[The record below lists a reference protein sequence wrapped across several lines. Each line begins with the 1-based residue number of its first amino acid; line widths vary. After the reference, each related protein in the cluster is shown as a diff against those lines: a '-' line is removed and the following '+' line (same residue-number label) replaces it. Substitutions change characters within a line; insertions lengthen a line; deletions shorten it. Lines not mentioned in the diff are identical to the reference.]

1 VGTTALSVI
10 VAPKWR
16 TALARIRAAQPDRGG
31 RAVLLG
37 TVGVLFWLMIFGGLY
52 RVLRY
57 FRGVA
62 EIGPLLAGKL
72 LGLVLLSFLAI
83 LLLSN
88 VITALSSFF
97 LAKDLDLLASSPVD
111 WLDLYLAKLGETM
124 VHSSWMVALMAVPI
138 FTAYGVVYDGG
149 WLFTPYVIFV
159 FLPLMVIPAVI
170 GSAITLTL
178 VNVFPARRTRDIL
191 SIITIIAAGVLVL
204 LFRII
209 RPEQLARP
217 EGFLSLLDYIT
228 LLRIPTSPLL
238 PSEWA
243 TSSFMGFLV
252 GPFDAFPIFML
263 WSTAA
268 SLVVLGALLH
278 RALYATG
285 FTKAQEGAERFVKG
299 WVWRAILDPLF
310 KPLAVAKRE
319 FIIKDLKLFFRDT
332 TQWSQLILLGVLIVI
347 YLFNIRALPLFRG
360 EEVPFRLVSVIS
372 FLNLGLAGFV
382 LASIAARFIFP
393 SISLE
398 GRQMWLLRSS
408 PLDLRALLWSKYWI
422 GTVPLL
428 FVALVITV
436 LTNVILHATPFMMT
450 LSVTTNVRHQC
461 AGVGIR
467 RPLSAIRNRE
477 RSTDPDVIR
486 RTRLHDDHNRPR
498 CRRDPARSHAGVQLH
513 ERSLPR
519 RDCSDFIIDDPRLH
533 WRAAAVHN
541 RHRRAVEDRLTKDG
555 GIRVLIPEIL
565 GHKKRAA
572 Q

>member
-1 VGTTALSVI
+1 MGTTALSVI

-16 TALARIRAAQPDRGG
+16 TALARTRAAQRGRGG

-37 TVGVLFWLMIFGGLY
+37 TVGILFWVMIFGGLY

-57 FRGVA
+57 FHGVA

-72 LGLVLLSFLAI
+72 LGVVLLSFLAI

-88 VITALSSFF
+88 IITALSSFF

-138 FTAYGVVYDGG
+138 FAAYGVVYDGG
-149 WLFTPYVIFV
+149 WLFAPYVIFV
-159 FLPLMVIPAVI
+159 FFPLMVIPAVI
-170 GSAITLTL
+170 GSAVTLTL
-178 VNVFPARRTRDIL
+178 VNVFPAKRTRDVL
-191 SIITIIAAGVLVL
+191 SIITIVAAGVLVL

-217 EGFLSLLDYIT
+217 EGFNSLLDYIT
-228 LLRIPTSPLL
+228 LLRTPTSPLL

-243 TSSFMGFLV
+243 TTSFMGFLV
-252 GPFDAFPIFML
+252 GPFDILPIFML

-299 WVWRAILDPLF
+299 RVWRAMLDPLF

-332 TQWSQLILLGVLIVI
+332 TQWSQLILLGVLVVI

-360 EEVPFRLVSVIS
+360 EQVAFRLVSVIS

-428 FVALVITV
+428 VIALVITV
-436 LTNVILHATPFMMT
+436 FTNIILHATPFMMT
-450 LSVTTNVRHQC
+450 LSVTTMILLTFAISALALGFGTLYPQFETENAAQIPTSFGGLVFMMTAIVLVAAVIMLLAMPVVGYMNAAFGGESVQITTSMMLAF
-461 AGVGIR
+461 AGVLLLCITATVV
-467 RPLSAIRNRE
+467 PLKI
-477 RSTDPDVIR
+477 
-486 RTRLHDDHNRPR
+486 
-498 CRRDPARSHAGVQLH
+498 
-513 ERSLPR
+513 SLR
-519 RDCSDFIIDDPRLH
+519 KMEEF
-533 WRAAAVHN
+533 
-541 RHRRAVEDRLTKDG
+541 EF
-555 GIRVLIPEIL
+555 
-565 GHKKRAA
+565 
-572 Q
+572 

>member
-1 VGTTALSVI
+1 MGTTALSLI

-16 TALARIRAAQPDRGG
+16 TALARTRAAQRGRGG

-37 TVGVLFWLMIFGGLY
+37 TVGILFWVMIFGGLY

-57 FRGVA
+57 FHGVA

-88 VITALSSFF
+88 IITALSSFF

-138 FTAYGVVYDGG
+138 FAAYGVVYDGG
-149 WLFTPYVIFV
+149 WLFAPYVIFV
-159 FLPLMVIPAVI
+159 FFPLMVIPAVI
-170 GSAITLTL
+170 GSAVTLTL
-178 VNVFPARRTRDIL
+178 VNVFPAKRTRDIL
-191 SIITIIAAGVLVL
+191 SIITIVAAGVLVL

-209 RPEQLARP
+209 RPEQLAQP
-217 EGFLSLLDYIT
+217 EGFRSLLDYIT
-228 LLRIPTSPLL
+228 LLRTPTSPLL

-243 TSSFMGFLV
+243 TTSFMGFLV
-252 GPFDAFPIFML
+252 GPFDILPIFML

-299 WVWRAILDPLF
+299 WVWRAMLDPLF

-332 TQWSQLILLGVLIVI
+332 TQWSQLILLGVLMVI

-360 EEVPFRLVSVIS
+360 EQVAFRLVSVIS

-428 FVALVITV
+428 IIALVITV
-436 LTNVILHATPFMMT
+436 FTNIILHATPFMMT
-450 LSVTTNVRHQC
+450 LSVTTMILLTF
-461 AGVGIR
+461 AI
-467 RPLSAIRNRE
+467 SALALGFGTLYPQFETENAAQIPT
-477 RSTDPDVIR
+477 SFGGLVFMMTAIV
-486 RTRLHDDHNRPR
+486 L
-498 CRRDPARSHAGVQLH
+498 V
-513 ERSLPR
+513 
-519 RDCSDFIIDDPRLH
+519 
-533 WRAAAVHN
+533 AAVIMLEAMPVYGYMN
-541 RHRRAVEDRLTKDG
+541 AAFRGESVQITTSMMLAFTG
-555 GIRVLIPEIL
+555 VLLLCITATVVPLKISLRKMEEFEF
-565 GHKKRAA
+565 
-572 Q
+572 

>member
-1 VGTTALSVI
+1 MGTTALSVI

-16 TALARIRAAQPDRGG
+16 TALARTRAAQRGRGG

-37 TVGVLFWLMIFGGLY
+37 TVGILFWVMIFGGLY

-57 FRGVA
+57 FHGVA

-88 VITALSSFF
+88 IITALSSFF

-138 FTAYGVVYDGG
+138 FAAYGVVYDGG
-149 WLFTPYVIFV
+149 WLFAPYVIFV
-159 FLPLMVIPAVI
+159 FFPLMVIPAVI
-170 GSAITLTL
+170 GSAVTLTL
-178 VNVFPARRTRDIL
+178 VNVFPAKRTRDVL
-191 SIITIIAAGVLVL
+191 SIITIVAAGVLVL

-217 EGFLSLLDYIT
+217 EGFSSLLDYIT
-228 LLRIPTSPLL
+228 LLRTPTSPLL

-243 TSSFMGFLV
+243 TTSFMGFLV
-252 GPFDAFPIFML
+252 GPFDILPIFML

-299 WVWRAILDPLF
+299 WVWRAMLDPLF

-332 TQWSQLILLGVLIVI
+332 TQWSQLILLGVLMVI

-360 EEVPFRLVSVIS
+360 EQVAFRLVSVIS

-428 FVALVITV
+428 IIALVITV
-436 LTNVILHATPFMMT
+436 FTNIILHATPFMMT
-450 LSVTTNVRHQC
+450 LSVTTMILLTF
-461 AGVGIR
+461 AI
-467 RPLSAIRNRE
+467 SALALGFGTLYPQFETENAAQIPT
-477 RSTDPDVIR
+477 SFGGLVFMMTAIV
-486 RTRLHDDHNRPR
+486 L
-498 CRRDPARSHAGVQLH
+498 V
-513 ERSLPR
+513 
-519 RDCSDFIIDDPRLH
+519 
-533 WRAAAVHN
+533 AAVIMLEAMPVVGYMN
-541 RHRRAVEDRLTKDG
+541 AAFRGESVQITTSMMLAFTG
-555 GIRVLIPEIL
+555 VLLLCITATVVPLKISLRKMEEFEF
-565 GHKKRAA
+565 
-572 Q
+572 

>member
-1 VGTTALSVI
+1 MGTTALSVI

-16 TALARIRAAQPDRGG
+16 TALARTRAAQRGRGG

-37 TVGVLFWLMIFGGLY
+37 TVGILFWVMIFGGLY

-57 FRGVA
+57 FHGVA

-88 VITALSSFF
+88 IITALSSFF

-138 FTAYGVVYDGG
+138 FAAYGVVYDGG
-149 WLFTPYVIFV
+149 WLFAPYVIFV
-159 FLPLMVIPAVI
+159 FFPLMVIPAVI
-170 GSAITLTL
+170 GSAVTLTL
-178 VNVFPARRTRDIL
+178 VNVFPAKRTRDIL
-191 SIITIIAAGVLVL
+191 SFMTILAAAVLVG
-204 LFRII
+204 LFRLI
-209 RPEQLARP
+209 RPEQLAQP
-217 EGFLSLLDYIT
+217 EGFRSLLDFIT
-228 LLRIPTSPLL
+228 LLRTPTSPLL

-252 GPFDAFPIFML
+252 GPFDILPIFML

-299 WVWRAILDPLF
+299 WVWRAMLDPLF

-332 TQWSQLILLGVLIVI
+332 TQWSQLILLGVLVVI

-360 EEVPFRLVSVIS
+360 EQVAFGLVSVI
-372 FLNLGLAGFV
+372 FFVNLGLAGFV

-428 FVALVITV
+428 VIALVITV
-436 LTNVILHATPFMMT
+436 FTNIILHATPFMMT
-450 LSVTTNVRHQC
+450 LSVTTMILLTF
-461 AGVGIR
+461 AI
-467 RPLSAIRNRE
+467 SALALGFGTLYPQFETENAAQIPT
-477 RSTDPDVIR
+477 SFGGLVFMMTAIV
-486 RTRLHDDHNRPR
+486 L
-498 CRRDPARSHAGVQLH
+498 V
-513 ERSLPR
+513 
-519 RDCSDFIIDDPRLH
+519 
-533 WRAAAVHN
+533 AAVIMLEAMPVYGYMN
-541 RHRRAVEDRLTKDG
+541 AAFKGESVQITTSMMLAFTG
-555 GIRVLIPEIL
+555 VLLLCITATVVPLKISLRKMEEFEF
-565 GHKKRAA
+565 
-572 Q
+572 

>member
-1 VGTTALSVI
+1 MGTTALSVI

-16 TALARIRAAQPDRGG
+16 TALARTRAAQRGRGG

-37 TVGVLFWLMIFGGLY
+37 TVGILFWVMIFGGLY

-57 FRGVA
+57 FHGVA

-72 LGLVLLSFLAI
+72 LGVVLLSFLAI

-88 VITALSSFF
+88 IITALSSFF

-138 FTAYGVVYDGG
+138 FAAYGVVYDGG
-149 WLFTPYVIFV
+149 WLFAPYVIFV
-159 FLPLMVIPAVI
+159 FFPLMVIPAVI
-170 GSAITLTL
+170 GSAVTLTL
-178 VNVFPARRTRDIL
+178 VNVFPAKRTRDVL
-191 SIITIIAAGVLVL
+191 SIITIVAAGVLVL

-217 EGFLSLLDYIT
+217 EGFNSLLDYIT
-228 LLRIPTSPLL
+228 LLRTPTSPLL

-252 GPFDAFPIFML
+252 GPFDILPIFML

-299 WVWRAILDPLF
+299 WVWRAMLDPLF

-332 TQWSQLILLGVLIVI
+332 TQWSQLILLGVLMVI

-360 EEVPFRLVSVIS
+360 EQVAFRLVSVIS

-428 FVALVITV
+428 VIALVITV
-436 LTNVILHATPFMMT
+436 FTNIILHATPFMMT
-450 LSVTTNVRHQC
+450 LSVTTMILLTF
-461 AGVGIR
+461 AI
-467 RPLSAIRNRE
+467 SALALGFGTLYPQFETENAAQIPT
-477 RSTDPDVIR
+477 SFGGLVFMMTAIV
-486 RTRLHDDHNRPR
+486 L
-498 CRRDPARSHAGVQLH
+498 V
-513 ERSLPR
+513 
-519 RDCSDFIIDDPRLH
+519 
-533 WRAAAVHN
+533 AAVIMLEAMPVYGYMN
-541 RHRRAVEDRLTKDG
+541 AAFKGESVQITTSMMLAFTG
-555 GIRVLIPEIL
+555 VLLLCITATVVPLKISLRKMEEFEF
-565 GHKKRAA
+565 
-572 Q
+572 

>member
-1 VGTTALSVI
+1 
-10 VAPKWR
+10 
-16 TALARIRAAQPDRGG
+16 
-31 RAVLLG
+31 
-37 TVGVLFWLMIFGGLY
+37 MIFGGLY

-57 FRGVA
+57 FHGVA

-88 VITALSSFF
+88 IITALSSFF

-138 FTAYGVVYDGG
+138 FAAYGVVYDGG
-149 WLFTPYVIFV
+149 WLFAPYVIFV

-170 GSAITLTL
+170 GSAVTLTL

-191 SIITIIAAGVLVL
+191 SIITIVAAGVLVL

-209 RPEQLARP
+209 RPEQLAQP

-228 LLRIPTSPLL
+228 LLRTPTSLLL

-243 TSSFMGFLV
+243 TTSFMGFLV
-252 GPFDAFPIFML
+252 GPFDILPIFML

-299 WVWRAILDPLF
+299 WVWRAMLDPLF

-332 TQWSQLILLGVLIVI
+332 TQWSQLILLGVLVVI

-360 EEVPFRLVSVIS
+360 EQVAFRLVSVIS

-428 FVALVITV
+428 VIALVITV
-436 LTNVILHATPFMMT
+436 FTNIILHATPFMMT
-450 LSVTTNVRHQC
+450 LSVTTMILLTFAISALALGFGTLYPQFETENAAQIPTSFGGLVFMMTTIVLVAAVIMLLAMPVVGYMNAAFRGESVQITTSMMLAF
-461 AGVGIR
+461 AGVLLLCITATVV
-467 RPLSAIRNRE
+467 PLKI
-477 RSTDPDVIR
+477 
-486 RTRLHDDHNRPR
+486 
-498 CRRDPARSHAGVQLH
+498 
-513 ERSLPR
+513 SLR
-519 RDCSDFIIDDPRLH
+519 KMEEF
-533 WRAAAVHN
+533 
-541 RHRRAVEDRLTKDG
+541 EF
-555 GIRVLIPEIL
+555 
-565 GHKKRAA
+565 
-572 Q
+572 

>member
-1 VGTTALSVI
+1 MGTTALSVI

-16 TALARIRAAQPDRGG
+16 TALARTRAAQRGRGG

-37 TVGVLFWLMIFGGLY
+37 TVGILFWVMIFGGLY

-57 FRGVA
+57 FHGVA

-72 LGLVLLSFLAI
+72 LGVVLLSFLAI

-88 VITALSSFF
+88 IITALSSFF

-138 FTAYGVVYDGG
+138 FAAYGVVYDGG
-149 WLFTPYVIFV
+149 WLFAPYVIFV
-159 FLPLMVIPAVI
+159 FFPLMVIPAVI
-170 GSAITLTL
+170 GSAVTLTL
-178 VNVFPARRTRDIL
+178 VNVFPAKRTRDVL
-191 SIITIIAAGVLVL
+191 SIITIVAAGVLVL

-217 EGFLSLLDYIT
+217 EGFNSLLDYIT
-228 LLRIPTSPLL
+228 LLRTPTSPLL

-243 TSSFMGFLV
+243 TTSFMGFLV
-252 GPFDAFPIFML
+252 GPFDILPIFML

-299 WVWRAILDPLF
+299 RVWRAMLDPLF

-332 TQWSQLILLGVLIVI
+332 TQWSQLILLGVLVVI

-360 EEVPFRLVSVIS
+360 EQVAFRLVSVIS

-428 FVALVITV
+428 VIALVITV
-436 LTNVILHATPFMMT
+436 FTNIILHATPFMMT
-450 LSVTTNVRHQC
+450 LSVTTMILLTF
-461 AGVGIR
+461 AI
-467 RPLSAIRNRE
+467 SALALGFGTLYPQFETENAAQIPT
-477 RSTDPDVIR
+477 SFGGLVFMMTAIV
-486 RTRLHDDHNRPR
+486 L
-498 CRRDPARSHAGVQLH
+498 V
-513 ERSLPR
+513 
-519 RDCSDFIIDDPRLH
+519 
-533 WRAAAVHN
+533 AAVIMLLAMPVVGYMN
-541 RHRRAVEDRLTKDG
+541 AAFG
-555 GIRVLIPEIL
+555 GESVQITTSMMLAFTGVLLLCITATVVPLKISLRKMEEFEF
-565 GHKKRAA
+565 
-572 Q
+572 

>member
-1 VGTTALSVI
+1 
-10 VAPKWR
+10 
-16 TALARIRAAQPDRGG
+16 
-31 RAVLLG
+31 
-37 TVGVLFWLMIFGGLY
+37 MIFGGLY

-57 FRGVA
+57 FHGVA

-88 VITALSSFF
+88 IITALSSFF

-138 FTAYGVVYDGG
+138 FAAYGVVYDGG
-149 WLFTPYVIFV
+149 WLFAPYVIFV

-170 GSAITLTL
+170 GSAVTLTL
-178 VNVFPARRTRDIL
+178 VNVFPAKRTRDIL
-191 SIITIIAAGVLVL
+191 SIITIVAAGVLVL

-209 RPEQLARP
+209 RPEQLAQP

-228 LLRIPTSPLL
+228 LLRTPTSLLL

-243 TSSFMGFLV
+243 TTSFMGFLV
-252 GPFDAFPIFML
+252 GPFDILPIFML

-299 WVWRAILDPLF
+299 WVWRAMLDPLF

-332 TQWSQLILLGVLIVI
+332 TQWSQLILLGVLVVI

-360 EEVPFRLVSVIS
+360 EQVAFRLVSVIS

-428 FVALVITV
+428 VIALVITV
-436 LTNVILHATPFMMT
+436 FTNIILHATPFMMT
-450 LSVTTNVRHQC
+450 LSVTTMILLTFAISALALGFGTLYPQFETENAAQIPTSFGGLVFMMTTIVLVAAVIMLLAMPVVGYMNAAFRGESVQITTSMMLAF
-461 AGVGIR
+461 AGVLLLCITATVV
-467 RPLSAIRNRE
+467 PLKI
-477 RSTDPDVIR
+477 
-486 RTRLHDDHNRPR
+486 
-498 CRRDPARSHAGVQLH
+498 
-513 ERSLPR
+513 SLR
-519 RDCSDFIIDDPRLH
+519 KMEEF
-533 WRAAAVHN
+533 
-541 RHRRAVEDRLTKDG
+541 EF
-555 GIRVLIPEIL
+555 
-565 GHKKRAA
+565 
-572 Q
+572 

>member
-1 VGTTALSVI
+1 MGTTALSVI

-16 TALARIRAAQPDRGG
+16 TALARTRAAQRGRGG

-37 TVGVLFWLMIFGGLY
+37 TVGILFWVMIFGGLY

-57 FRGVA
+57 FHGVA

-72 LGLVLLSFLAI
+72 LGVVLLSFLAI

-88 VITALSSFF
+88 IITALSSFF

-138 FTAYGVVYDGG
+138 FAAYGVVYDGG
-149 WLFTPYVIFV
+149 WLFAPYVIFV
-159 FLPLMVIPAVI
+159 FFPLMVIPAVI
-170 GSAITLTL
+170 GSAVTLTL
-178 VNVFPARRTRDIL
+178 VNVFPAKRTRDVL
-191 SIITIIAAGVLVL
+191 SIITIVAAGVLVL

-217 EGFLSLLDYIT
+217 EGFNSLYDYIT
-228 LLRIPTSPLL
+228 LLRTPTSPLL

-252 GPFDAFPIFML
+252 GPFDILPIFML

-299 WVWRAILDPLF
+299 RVWRAMLDPLF

-332 TQWSQLILLGVLIVI
+332 TQWSQLILLGVLVVI

-360 EEVPFRLVSVIS
+360 EQVAFGLVSVV
-372 FLNLGLAGFV
+372 FFVNLGLAGFV

-428 FVALVITV
+428 VIALVITV
-436 LTNVILHATPFMMT
+436 FTNIILHATPFMMT
-450 LSVTTNVRHQC
+450 LSVTTMILLTFAISALALGFGTLYPQFETENAAQIPTSFGGLVFMMTTIVLVAAVIMLLAMPVVGYMNAAFGGESVQITTSMMLAF
-461 AGVGIR
+461 AGVLLLCITATVV
-467 RPLSAIRNRE
+467 PLKI
-477 RSTDPDVIR
+477 
-486 RTRLHDDHNRPR
+486 
-498 CRRDPARSHAGVQLH
+498 
-513 ERSLPR
+513 SLR
-519 RDCSDFIIDDPRLH
+519 KMEEF
-533 WRAAAVHN
+533 
-541 RHRRAVEDRLTKDG
+541 EF
-555 GIRVLIPEIL
+555 
-565 GHKKRAA
+565 
-572 Q
+572 

>member
-1 VGTTALSVI
+1 MGTTALSVI

-16 TALARIRAAQPDRGG
+16 TALARTRAAQRGRGG

-37 TVGVLFWLMIFGGLY
+37 TVGILFWVMIFGGLY

-57 FRGVA
+57 FHGVA

-72 LGLVLLSFLAI
+72 LGVVLLSFLAI

-88 VITALSSFF
+88 IITALSSFF

-138 FTAYGVVYDGG
+138 FAAYGVVYDGG
-149 WLFTPYVIFV
+149 WLFAPYVIFV
-159 FLPLMVIPAVI
+159 FFPLMVIPAVI
-170 GSAITLTL
+170 GSAVTLTL
-178 VNVFPARRTRDIL
+178 VNVFPAKRTRDVL
-191 SIITIIAAGVLVL
+191 SIITIVAAGVLVL

-217 EGFLSLLDYIT
+217 EGFNSLLDYIT
-228 LLRIPTSPLL
+228 LLRTPTSPLL

-243 TSSFMGFLV
+243 TTSFMGFLV
-252 GPFDAFPIFML
+252 GPFDILPIFML

-299 WVWRAILDPLF
+299 WVWRAMLDPLF

-332 TQWSQLILLGVLIVI
+332 TQWSQLILLGVLVVI

-360 EEVPFRLVSVIS
+360 EQVAFRLVSIIS

-428 FVALVITV
+428 IIALVITV
-436 LTNVILHATPFMMT
+436 FTNIILHATPFMMT
-450 LSVTTNVRHQC
+450 LSVTTMILLTFAISALALGFGTLYPQFETENAAQIPTSFGGLVFMMTTIVLVAAVIMLLAMPVVGYMNAAFRGESVQITTSMMLAF
-461 AGVGIR
+461 AGVLLLCITATVV
-467 RPLSAIRNRE
+467 PLKI
-477 RSTDPDVIR
+477 
-486 RTRLHDDHNRPR
+486 
-498 CRRDPARSHAGVQLH
+498 
-513 ERSLPR
+513 SLR
-519 RDCSDFIIDDPRLH
+519 KMEEF
-533 WRAAAVHN
+533 
-541 RHRRAVEDRLTKDG
+541 EF
-555 GIRVLIPEIL
+555 
-565 GHKKRAA
+565 
-572 Q
+572 

>member
-1 VGTTALSVI
+1 MRTTALSLI

-16 TALARIRAAQPDRGG
+16 TALARTRAAQRGRGG

-37 TVGVLFWLMIFGGLY
+37 TVGILFWVMIFGGLH

-57 FRGVA
+57 FHGVA

-72 LGLVLLSFLAI
+72 LGVVLLSFLAI

-88 VITALSSFF
+88 IITALSSFF

-138 FTAYGVVYDGG
+138 FAAYGVVYDGG
-149 WLFTPYVIFV
+149 WLFAPYVIFV
-159 FLPLMVIPAVI
+159 FFPLMVIPAVI
-170 GSAITLTL
+170 GSAVTLTL

-191 SIITIIAAGVLVL
+191 SIITIVAAGVLVL

-217 EGFLSLLDYIT
+217 EGFLSLLDFIT
-228 LLRIPTSPLL
+228 LLRTPTSPLL

-252 GPFDAFPIFML
+252 GPFDILPIFML
-263 WSTAA
+263 WTTAA
-268 SLVVLGALLH
+268 SFVVLGALLH

-299 WVWRAILDPLF
+299 WVWRVILDPLF

-319 FIIKDLKLFFRDT
+319 LIIKDLKLFFRDT
-332 TQWSQLILLGVLIVI
+332 TQWSQLILLGVLVVI
-347 YLFNIRALPLFRG
+347 YLFNISALPLFRG
-360 EEVPFRLVSVIS
+360 EQVPFFLVSVIS

-428 FVALVITV
+428 VVALVITV
-436 LTNVILHATPFMMT
+436 FTNIILHATPFMMT
-450 LSVTTNVRHQC
+450 LSVTTMILLTF
-461 AGVGIR
+461 AI
-467 RPLSAIRNRE
+467 SALALGFGALYPQFETENAAQIPT
-477 RSTDPDVIR
+477 SFGGLVFMMTTIV
-486 RTRLHDDHNRPR
+486 L
-498 CRRDPARSHAGVQLH
+498 V
-513 ERSLPR
+513 
-519 RDCSDFIIDDPRLH
+519 
-533 WRAAAVHN
+533 AAV
-541 RHRRAVEDRLTKDG
+541 
-555 GIRVLIPEIL
+555 IVLEAMPVY
-565 GHKKRAA
+565 GYMNAA
-572 Q
+572 FRGESVQITTSMMLAFTGVLLLCITATVVPLKISLRKMEEFEF

>member
-1 VGTTALSVI
+1 MGTTALSVI

-16 TALARIRAAQPDRGG
+16 TALARTRAAQRGRGG

-37 TVGVLFWLMIFGGLY
+37 TVGILFWVMIFGGLY

-57 FRGVA
+57 FHGVA

-72 LGLVLLSFLAI
+72 LGVVLLSFLAI

-88 VITALSSFF
+88 IITALSSFF

-138 FTAYGVVYDGG
+138 FAAYGVVYDGG
-149 WLFTPYVIFV
+149 WLFAPYVIFV
-159 FLPLMVIPAVI
+159 FFPLMVIPAVI
-170 GSAITLTL
+170 GSAVTLTL
-178 VNVFPARRTRDIL
+178 VNVFPAKRTRDVL
-191 SIITIIAAGVLVL
+191 SIITIVAAGVLVL

-217 EGFLSLLDYIT
+217 EGFNSLLDYIT
-228 LLRIPTSPLL
+228 LLRTPTSPLL

-252 GPFDAFPIFML
+252 GPFDILPIFML

-299 WVWRAILDPLF
+299 RVWRAMLDPLF

-332 TQWSQLILLGVLIVI
+332 TQWSQLILLGVLVVI

-360 EEVPFRLVSVIS
+360 EQVAFGLVSVV
-372 FLNLGLAGFV
+372 FFVNLGLAGFV

-428 FVALVITV
+428 VIALVITV
-436 LTNVILHATPFMMT
+436 FTNIILHATPFMMT
-450 LSVTTNVRHQC
+450 LSVTTMILLTF
-461 AGVGIR
+461 AI
-467 RPLSAIRNRE
+467 SALALGFGTLYPQFETENAAQIPT
-477 RSTDPDVIR
+477 SFGGLVFMMTAIV
-486 RTRLHDDHNRPR
+486 L
-498 CRRDPARSHAGVQLH
+498 V
-513 ERSLPR
+513 
-519 RDCSDFIIDDPRLH
+519 
-533 WRAAAVHN
+533 AAVIMLEAMPVYGYMN
-541 RHRRAVEDRLTKDG
+541 AAFRGESVQITTSMMLAFTG
-555 GIRVLIPEIL
+555 VLLLCITATVVPLKISLRKMEEFEF
-565 GHKKRAA
+565 
-572 Q
+572 

>member
-1 VGTTALSVI
+1 MGTTALSVI

-16 TALARIRAAQPDRGG
+16 TALARTRAAQRGRGG

-37 TVGVLFWLMIFGGLY
+37 TVGILFWVMIFGGLY

-57 FRGVA
+57 FHGVA

-88 VITALSSFF
+88 IITALSSFF

-138 FTAYGVVYDGG
+138 FAAYGVVYDGG
-149 WLFTPYVIFV
+149 WLFAPYVIFV
-159 FLPLMVIPAVI
+159 FFPLMVIPAVI
-170 GSAITLTL
+170 GSAVTLTL
-178 VNVFPARRTRDIL
+178 VNVFPAKRTRDVL
-191 SIITIIAAGVLVL
+191 SIITIVAAGVLVL

-217 EGFLSLLDYIT
+217 EGFNSLLDYIT
-228 LLRIPTSPLL
+228 LLRTPTSPLL

-243 TSSFMGFLV
+243 TTSFMGFLV
-252 GPFDAFPIFML
+252 GPFDILPIFML

-299 WVWRAILDPLF
+299 RVWRAMLDPLF

-332 TQWSQLILLGVLIVI
+332 TQWSQLILLGVLVVI

-360 EEVPFRLVSVIS
+360 EQVAFGLVSVV
-372 FLNLGLAGFV
+372 FFVNLGLAGFV

-428 FVALVITV
+428 IIALVITV
-436 LTNVILHATPFMMT
+436 FTNIILHATPFMMT
-450 LSVTTNVRHQC
+450 LSVTTMILLTFAISALALGFGTLYPQFETENAAQIPTSFGGLVFMMTTIVLVAAVIMLLAMPVVGYMNAAFGGESVQITTSMMLAF
-461 AGVGIR
+461 AGVLLLCITATVV
-467 RPLSAIRNRE
+467 PLKI
-477 RSTDPDVIR
+477 
-486 RTRLHDDHNRPR
+486 
-498 CRRDPARSHAGVQLH
+498 
-513 ERSLPR
+513 SLR
-519 RDCSDFIIDDPRLH
+519 KMEEF
-533 WRAAAVHN
+533 
-541 RHRRAVEDRLTKDG
+541 EF
-555 GIRVLIPEIL
+555 
-565 GHKKRAA
+565 
-572 Q
+572 